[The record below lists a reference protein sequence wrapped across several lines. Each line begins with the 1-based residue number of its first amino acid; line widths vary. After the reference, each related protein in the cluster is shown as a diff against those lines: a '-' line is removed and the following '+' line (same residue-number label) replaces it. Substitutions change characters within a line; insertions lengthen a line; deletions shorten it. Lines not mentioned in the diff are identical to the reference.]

1 MVTVKVPATSANMG
15 SGFDSVGVALQLYN
29 TVSAEETD
37 GGIQIEVTDESAKY
51 IPLDE
56 RNLVYRAMTAA
67 FDRIG
72 YKPKGLHIIQT
83 NNVPVTRGL
92 GSSSAC
98 IVGGIMAANKIC
110 NDPMSRQDI
119 INLASYLEG
128 HPDNVTPA
136 VTGGMAVAV
145 RNRGIKYIN
154 FPVNNQKLSFAV
166 YIPNFSLRTKVA
178 RAALPELASYRDA
191 SYNIGRSAMLT
202 SAILTENYELLAT
215 ALQDRL
221 HQYYRKRLIG
231 GSSKIFREA
240 EKCGAIGTYI
250 SGSGSA
256 MVSIVLKE
264 NEAQFYSKMNSY
276 ITNNFRNWQFKFV
289 PVDNKGAAVYKGEI

>member
-29 TVSAEETD
+29 IISAEETD
-37 GGIQIEVTDESAKY
+37 DGLNIEVTDESAKY
-51 IPLDE
+51 IPLNE
-56 RNLVYRAMTAA
+56 RNLVYRAMMST
-67 FDRIG
+67 FDRVG
-72 YKPKGLHIIQT
+72 YKPKGLHIVQT
-83 NNVPVTRGL
+83 NNVPVTRGM

-98 IVGGIMAANKIC
+98 IVGGIMAANRMC
-110 NDPMSRQDI
+110 NDPLSRQDI

-145 RNRGIKYIN
+145 KNKGIKYLN
-154 FPVNNQKLSFAV
+154 FPVNNEKLSFAV

-178 RAALPELASYRDA
+178 RAALPELLSYRDA
-191 SYNIGRSAMLT
+191 SYNIGRAAMLT
-202 SAILTENYELLAT
+202 GAMLTENYELLST
-215 ALQDRL
+215 ALQDRM

-231 GSSKIFREA
+231 GSSKIFYEA
-240 EKCGAIGTYI
+240 ERCGAIGTYI

-256 MVSIVLKE
+256 LVSIVLKKS
-264 NEAQFYSKMNSY
+264 EAQFYSQMNKY

-289 PVDNKGAAVYKGEI
+289 PVDNMGAAVYEGEI

>member
-1 MVTVKVPATSANMG
+1 MVRVKVPATSANLG

-37 GGIQIEVTDESAKY
+37 GGLNIEITDESSKY

-56 RNLVYRAMTAA
+56 RNLVYRSMKAA

-83 NNVPVTRGL
+83 NEVPVTRGL

-98 IVGGIMAANKIC
+98 IVGGIMAANRIC
-110 NDPMSRQDI
+110 NDPMSTQDI

-145 RNRGIKYIN
+145 KNKGIKYLN
-154 FPVNNQKLSFAV
+154 FPVNNEKLSFAV

-191 SYNIGRSAMLT
+191 SYNIGRAAMLT
-202 SAILTENYELLAT
+202 SAMITENYELLST

-221 HQYYRKRLIG
+221 HQYFRKRLIG
-231 GSSKIFREA
+231 GSSRIFYEA
-240 EKCGAIGTYI
+240 EKCGALGTYI

-256 MVSIVLKE
+256 MISIVLKE

-289 PVDNKGAAVYKGEI
+289 PVDNKGAEIDCL

>member
-29 TVSAEETD
+29 TISAEEID
-37 GGIQIEVTDESAKY
+37 GGLNIEVADDSARY
-51 IPLDE
+51 IPVNE
-56 RNLVYRAMTAA
+56 RNLVYRAMMST
-67 FDRIG
+67 FGRIG

-83 NNVPVTRGL
+83 NSIPVTRGL

-98 IVGGIMAANKIC
+98 IVGGIIAANQIGNGNMTK
-110 NDPMSRQDI
+110 QDI

-145 RNRGIKYIN
+145 KNRGIKYLN
-154 FPVNNQKLSFAV
+154 FPVNNEKLSFAV

-178 RAALPELASYRDA
+178 RAALPELLSYRDA

-202 SAILTENYELLAT
+202 GAMLTENYELLST
-215 ALQDRL
+215 ALQDRM

-231 GSSKIFREA
+231 GSSKIFYEA

-256 MVSIVLKE
+256 LVSIVLKE
-264 NEAQFYSKMNSY
+264 NEEQFYLQMNKY
-276 ITNNFRNWQFKFV
+276 ITNNFRNWKFEFV
-289 PVDNKGAAVYKGEI
+289 PVDNTGAIYGGEI

>member
-1 MVTVKVPATSANMG
+1 MVTVKVPATSANLG

-29 TVSAEETD
+29 TIKAEETD
-37 GGIQIEVTDESAKY
+37 GEIKIEVTDESSKY

-56 RNLVYRAMTAA
+56 RNLVYRTMMST

-72 YKPKGLHIIQT
+72 YKPKGLHIVQT
-83 NNVPVTRGL
+83 NNIPVTRGM
-92 GSSSAC
+92 GSSSAS
-98 IVGGIMAANKIC
+98 IVGGIMAANRIC

-119 INLASYLEG
+119 IDFASYLEG

-145 RNRGIKYIN
+145 KNRGIKYIN
-154 FPVNNQKLSFAV
+154 FPINNQKLSFAV

-191 SYNIGRSAMLT
+191 SYNIGRAAMLT
-202 SAILTENYELLAT
+202 SAILTENYDLLAT

-231 GSSKIFREA
+231 GASKVFYEA

-256 MVSIVLKE
+256 IVSIVLKE

-289 PVDNKGAAVYKGEI
+289 PADNAGATVYKGEI

>member
-29 TVSAEETD
+29 IIGAEEID
-37 GGIQIEVTDESAKY
+37 EGLRIEVTDGSAKY
-51 IPLDE
+51 IPLNE
-56 RNLVYRAMTAA
+56 RNLVYRAMMST

-72 YKPKGLHIIQT
+72 YKPKGLHIVQT
-83 NNVPVTRGL
+83 NNVPVTRGM

-98 IVGGIMAANKIC
+98 IVGGIMAANTIGNGRMTK
-110 NDPMSRQDI
+110 QDI

-145 RNRGIKYIN
+145 KNKGIKYLN
-154 FPVNNQKLSFAV
+154 FPVNNEKLSFAV

-178 RAALPELASYRDA
+178 RAALPELLSYRDA
-191 SYNIGRSAMLT
+191 SYNIGRAAMLT
-202 SAILTENYELLAT
+202 GAMLTEDYDLLAT

-231 GSSKIFREA
+231 GSSKIFYEA

-256 MVSIVLKE
+256 LVSIVKKE
-264 NEAQFYSKMNSY
+264 NEERFFSRMNNY
-276 ITNNFRNWQFKFV
+276 ITNNFRNWQFEFI
-289 PVDNKGAAVYKGEI
+289 PADNVGATVYKGEI